1 MTSEQRHKVC
11 DYIGSLGSNAEIK
24 FVRRPSGDLINFR
37 LHGARSNFAKIIP
50 KKNGYRFV
58 ALLPDIDYNNSN
70 EYDNIKQESA
80 RCGFKFDEKYPLY
93 FRVTVKDEKTQNDAL
108 DFATL
113 IYKVWDEYINK
124 KD

>member
-1 MTSEQRHKVC
+1 MVLPR
-11 DYIGSLGSNAEIK
+11 
-24 FVRRPSGDLINFR
+24 
-37 LHGARSNFAKIIP
+37 
-50 KKNGYRFV
+50 KNGYRFV

-113 IYKVWDEYINK
+113 IYKVWDEYMSAVQKVRRIHLK
-124 KD
+124 LKSSLISPPKIQKEVTF